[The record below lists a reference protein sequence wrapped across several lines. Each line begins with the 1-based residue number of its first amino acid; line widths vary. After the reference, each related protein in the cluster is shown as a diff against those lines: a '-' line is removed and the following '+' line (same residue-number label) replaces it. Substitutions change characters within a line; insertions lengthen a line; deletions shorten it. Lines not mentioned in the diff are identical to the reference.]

1 MKCAGQQHEEQ
12 KKNSM
17 LCQGER
23 KSEWMKWITQAK
35 HATQFAFIENDKK
48 AALKEAKKEFP
59 AQPRKQNICDS
70 NQSEPKDAQRRSE

>member
-1 MKCAGQQHEEQ
+1 
-12 KKNSM
+12 
-17 LCQGER
+17 
-23 KSEWMKWITQAK
+23 MKWITQAK

-70 NQSEPKDAQRRSE
+70 NQSEPKETHREGVSKASSVAGDETMRH